1 LRMGRRSIV
10 GGRIMPRYF
19 AVVFDSPFGGV
30 IVNFPDFPECVAF
43 APTSELSRG
52 AADGNYWPK
61 TAAAVLDYKRRRN
74 IVNTAY
80 QTTADDIVGDM
91 TISALDRE
99 MLALESQPLV
109 YVDPRLLWRPIRPR
123 PADGRT

>member
-1 LRMGRRSIV
+1 MGRRSIV

-52 AADGNYWPK
+52 AA
-61 TAAAVLDYKRRRN
+61 AQAL
-74 IVNTAY
+74 
-80 QTTADDIVGDM
+80 GDF
-91 TISALDRE
+91 INH
-99 MLALESQPLV
+99 LV
-109 YVDPRLLWRPIRPR
+109 
-123 PADGRT
+123 AMGRTIPQPSPLELLRLDPQNIDCELIPVEALAPATIGSPSHAS